1 MKLRHAL
8 SALLLTAAVV
18 PGVGSAA
25 ASPAAAEAAVPAPAM
40 GWASWNTFA
49 AKIDYGTIKAQADA
63 LVSSG
68 LKDAGYSY
76 VNIDE
81 GWWQGTRD
89 SGGNITVDT
98 AEWPGGM
105 SAIADYLHSKGL
117 KAGIYTD
124 AGRDGCGYYFPTG
137 RPAAPGSGSEG
148 HYLQDMLQFQRWGF
162 DFVKVDWCGGDAEGL
177 DPQSTY
183 RAISDANKA
192 ATAQTGRSM
201 VLSICN
207 WGKKNPWNWGAGTAP
222 MWRTSTDII
231 YYGQTATPGQVLT
244 NFDQAQHPV
253 SQHTG
258 YVNDPDML
266 TVGMPGLTDAQ
277 ARTEMSLWAV
287 SGAPLLA
294 GNNLATMSAATKAIL
309 ANREVIAVDQDPRG
323 LQGVKV
329 AEDSAGRQVH
339 SKVLSGSGKRAV
351 VLLNRTSSAA
361 AMAVRWADLG
371 LTPAAAKVRNVWGAA
386 DAGTFATGY
395 SVNVP
400 AGDSV
405 LLTVQGTDAASAGYP
420 ASGSRFTGITAAA
433 TGLAVATF
441 TYSATGTQTATLAVN
456 GQQPTVVAFPATGG
470 APKTVSAVVS
480 LGKGNTN
487 TLTFSGTPPQL
498 TAVDVLPLPGTNGV
512 QVAGAPSGRCV
523 DVDDNGIANGI
534 QAQLWDCAAGPNQT
548 WVPVRGQLVVNG
560 TKCLDAYNSGTANGT
575 AVVVW
580 DCNGQRNQQW
590 TVNAN
595 GTITNAVSGLCLD
608 ASGAAT
614 ANGTKLILW
623 TCSGGANQQWTRR

>member
-1 MKLRHAL
+1 MKLRHGL
-8 SALLLTAAVV
+8 SALALIAGIF
-18 PGVGSAA
+18 PGTGAAA
-25 ASPAAAEAAVPAPAM
+25 ASTTAAEVAVPPPAM

-49 AKIDYGTIKAQADA
+49 AKIDYATIKAQADA
-63 LVSSG
+63 LVSAG

-105 SAIADYLHSKGL
+105 KAIADYLHGKGL

-124 AGRDGCGYYFPTG
+124 AGRDGCGYYYPTG

-177 DPQSTY
+177 DPKSTY

-192 ATAQTGRSM
+192 ATAQTGRTLT
-201 VLSICN
+201 LSICN

-231 YYGQTATPGQVLT
+231 YYGQTANLGQVLT

-277 ARTEMSLWAV
+277 ARTELSLWSI

-309 ANREVIAVDQDPRG
+309 TNREVIAVDQDPRG

-329 AEDSAGRQVH
+329 AEDAAGLQVY

-361 AMAVRWADLG
+361 TMNVRWADLG
-371 LTPAAAKVRNVWGAA
+371 LTPASAAVRNLWAAA
-386 DAGTFATGY
+386 DKGSFATGY
-395 SVNVP
+395 SVTVP
-400 AGDSV
+400 ADDSV
-405 LLTVQGTDAASAGYP
+405 LLTVQGTDAAATHG
-420 ASGSRFTGITAAA
+420 TTITAAA
-433 TGLAVATF
+433 TGLAIATF
-441 TYSATGTQTATLAVN
+441 TYNATTTQTPALAVN

-470 APKTVSAVVS
+470 VAKTVSAVVS
-480 LGKGNTN
+480 LGNGTN
-487 TLTFSGTPPQL
+487 SLTFSGTPPQV
-498 TAVDVLPLPGTNGV
+498 TDIAVLPLPGTAGV
-512 QVAGAPSGRCV
+512 EVVGAQSGRCA
-523 DVDDNGIANGI
+523 DVNDNGIANGI

-590 TVNAN
+590 TTNAN

-614 ANGTKLILW
+614 ANGTKIILW
-623 TCSGGANQQWTRR
+623 GCSGGANQQWTRR

>member
-1 MKLRHAL
+1 MKLRLGL
-8 SALLLTAAVV
+8 SALVLIAGAV
-18 PGVGSAA
+18 PGFGVAA
-25 ASPAAAEAAVPAPAM
+25 ASTTAAEVAVPAPAM
-40 GWASWNTFA
+40 GWASWNTFV
-49 AKIDYGTIKAQADA
+49 AKIDYDTIKAQADA
-63 LVSSG
+63 LVSAG

-105 SAIADYLHSKGL
+105 KAIADYLHGKGL

-177 DPQSTY
+177 DPKSTY
-183 RAISDANKA
+183 QAISDANKA
-192 ATAQTGRSM
+192 ATAQTGRTLT
-201 VLSICN
+201 LSVCN

-231 YYGQTATPGQVLT
+231 YYGQTANLGQVLT

-277 ARTEMSLWAV
+277 ARTELSLWSV

-294 GNNLATMSAATKAIL
+294 GNNLATMSAATKSIL

-329 AEDSAGRQVH
+329 AEDAAGLQVY

-361 AMAVRWADLG
+361 AMSVRWADLG
-371 LTPAAAKVRNVWGAA
+371 LTTAAAQVRNVWGASN
-386 DAGTFATGY
+386 AGSFATGY
-395 SVNVP
+395 SINVP

-405 LLTVQGTDAASAGYP
+405 LLTVEGTDAAATHGTTVTAG
-420 ASGSRFTGITAAA
+420 A

-441 TYSATGTQTATLAVN
+441 TYNATTTQTSTLAVN

-470 APKTVSAVVS
+470 AAKTVSAVVS
-480 LGKGNTN
+480 LGNGTN
-487 TLTFSGTPPQL
+487 SLTFSGTPPQV
-498 TAVDVLPLPGTNGV
+498 TDVAILPLPGTTGV
-512 QVAGAPSGRCV
+512 EVVGAQAGRCL
-523 DVDDNGIANGI
+523 DVNDNGITNGI

-590 TVNAN
+590 TLNAN
-595 GTITNAVSGLCLD
+595 GTVTNAVSGLCLD

-614 ANGTKLILW
+614 ANGTKIILW
-623 TCSGGANQQWTRR
+623 SCSGGANQRWTRR

>member
-1 MKLRHAL
+1 MKLRLGLAAL
-8 SALLLTAAVV
+8 ALVAGVLPGTGAAT
-18 PGVGSAA
+18 
-25 ASPAAAEAAVPAPAM
+25 ASPAAAEEAVPPPAM

-49 AKIDYGTIKAQADA
+49 AKIDYTTIKAQADA
-63 LVSSG
+63 LVSAG
-68 LKDAGYSY
+68 LKDAGYRY

-89 SGGNITVDT
+89 SAGNITVDT

-105 SAIADYLHSKGL
+105 KAIADYLHGKGL

-124 AGRDGCGYYFPTG
+124 AGRDGCGYYYPTG

-177 DPQSTY
+177 DPKSTY
-183 RAISDANKA
+183 QAISDANKA
-192 ATAQTGRSM
+192 ATAQTGRTLT
-201 VLSICN
+201 LSICN

-231 YYGQTATPGQVLT
+231 FYGQTANLGQVLT

-266 TVGMPGLTDAQ
+266 TVGLPGLTDAQ
-277 ARTEMSLWAV
+277 ARTEMSLWSV

-329 AEDSAGRQVH
+329 AEDAAGLQVY

-361 AMAVRWADLG
+361 TMNVRWADLG
-371 LTPAAAKVRNVWGAA
+371 LTTAPAQVRNVWGAR
-386 DAGTFATGY
+386 DAGSFATGY
-395 SVNVP
+395 GVDVP

-405 LLTVQGTDAASAGYP
+405 LLTVRGTDAAATH
-420 ASGSRFTGITAAA
+420 GSTITAAA

-441 TYSATGTQTATLAVN
+441 TYSSTTAQTATLAVN

-470 APKTVSAVVS
+470 AAKTVSAVVS
-480 LGKGNTN
+480 LGKGTN
-487 TLTFSGTPPQL
+487 SLTFSGTPPKV
-498 TAVDVLPLPGTNGV
+498 TDVAVLPLPGT
-512 QVAGAPSGRCV
+512 AGAEVVGVPSGRCL
-523 DVDDNGIANGI
+523 DVDDNGITNGI
-534 QAQLWDCAAGPNQT
+534 QTQLWDCAAGPNQT
-548 WVPVRGQLVVNG
+548 WIPSRGQLVVNG
-560 TKCLDAYNSGTANGT
+560 TKCLDAYDSGTANGT

-590 TVNAN
+590 TLNAN

-614 ANGTKLILW
+614 ANGTKIILW
-623 TCSGGANQQWTRR
+623 SCSGGANQQWTRR

>member
-1 MKLRHAL
+1 MKLRHGL
-8 SALLLTAAVV
+8 SVLLLAAGVF
-18 PGVGSAA
+18 PGVGAAA
-25 ASPAAAEAAVPAPAM
+25 ASTTAAEVAVPPPAM

-49 AKIDYGTIKAQADA
+49 AKIDYNTIKAQADA
-63 LVSSG
+63 LVSAG

-105 SAIADYLHSKGL
+105 KAIADYLHGRGL

-124 AGRDGCGYYFPTG
+124 AGRDGCGYYYPTG

-162 DFVKVDWCGGDAEGL
+162 DFVKVDWCGGDVEGL

-192 ATAQTGRSM
+192 ATAQTGRTLT
-201 VLSICN
+201 LSICN

-231 YYGQTATPGQVLT
+231 YYGQSATLGQVLT

-277 ARTEMSLWAV
+277 ARTEMSLWSV

-309 ANREVIAVDQDPRG
+309 ANREVVAVDQDPRG

-329 AEDSAGRQVH
+329 AEDTAGRQVY

-361 AMAVRWADLG
+361 TMSVRWADLG
-371 LTPAAAKVRNVWGAA
+371 LTPASATVRNVWAA
-386 DAGTFATGY
+386 TDAGAFATAY
-395 SVNVP
+395 SVTVP
-400 AGDSV
+400 ANDSV
-405 LLTVQGTDAASAGYP
+405 LLTVQGTDAAATHG
-420 ASGSRFTGITAAA
+420 TTITAAA
-433 TGLAVATF
+433 TGLAIATF
-441 TYSATGTQTATLAVN
+441 TYNATTTQTSTLAVN

-470 APKTVSAVVS
+470 AGKTVSAVVS
-480 LGKGNTN
+480 LGKGTN
-487 TLTFSGTPPQL
+487 SLAFSGTPPQV
-498 TAVDVLPLPGTNGV
+498 TDIAILPLPGTAGV
-512 QVAGAPSGRCV
+512 EVVGAQSGRCV
-523 DVDDNGIANGI
+523 DVNDNGIANGI

-548 WVPVRGQLVVNG
+548 WAPVRGQLVVNG
-560 TKCLDAYNSGTANGT
+560 TKCLDAYNGGTANGT

-590 TVNAN
+590 TLNAN

-614 ANGTKLILW
+614 ANGTKIILW
-623 TCSGGANQQWTRR
+623 TCGGGTNQQWTRR

>member
-1 MKLRHAL
+1 MKLRHGL
-8 SALLLTAAVV
+8 SALVLVAGTFPGFGAA
-18 PGVGSAA
+18 AA
-25 ASPAAAEAAVPAPAM
+25 ASTAAAEVAVPPPVM

-49 AKIDYGTIKAQADA
+49 AKIDSATIKAQADA

-68 LKDAGYSY
+68 LKDAGYRY

-89 SGGNITVDT
+89 SAGNITVDT

-105 SAIADYLHSKGL
+105 QAIADYLHGKGL

-183 RAISDANKA
+183 RAISDANQA
-192 ATAQTGRSM
+192 ATAQTGRPLT
-201 VLSICN
+201 LSICN
-207 WGKKNPWNWGAGTAP
+207 WGRKNPWNWGAGTAP

-231 YYGQTATPGQVLT
+231 YYGQTANLGQVLT

-266 TVGMPGLTDAQ
+266 TVGLPGLTDAQ
-277 ARTEMSLWAV
+277 ARTEMSLWSV

-323 LQGVKV
+323 LQGVKI
-329 AEDSAGRQVH
+329 AEDAPGLQVYA
-339 SKVLSGSGKRAV
+339 KVLSGSGKRAV

-361 AMAVRWADLG
+361 TMSVRWADLG
-371 LTPAAAKVRNVWGAA
+371 LTPAAAQVRNVWGAST
-386 DAGTFATGY
+386 AGSFATGY

-405 LLTVQGTDAASAGYP
+405 LLTVQGADAAATHG
-420 ASGSRFTGITAAA
+420 TTITAAA
-433 TGLAVATF
+433 TGLAVAAF
-441 TYSATGTQTATLAVN
+441 TYNATTTRTATLAVN

-470 APKTVSAVVS
+470 EAKTVSAVVS
-480 LGKGNTN
+480 LGKGTN
-487 TLTFSGTPPQL
+487 SLTFSGTPPQVSDV
-498 TAVDVLPLPGTNGV
+498 AVLPLPGTAGV
-512 QVAGAPSGRCV
+512 EVAGAQSGRCL
-523 DVDDNGIANGI
+523 DVNDNGIANGI
-534 QAQLWDCAAGPNQT
+534 QAQLWDCGGGPNQT
-548 WVPVRGQLVVNG
+548 WVPARGQLVVNG

-590 TVNAN
+590 TFAAN
-595 GTITNAVSGLCLD
+595 GTVTNAVSGLCLD

-623 TCSGGANQQWTRR
+623 TCSGGANQQWSRR